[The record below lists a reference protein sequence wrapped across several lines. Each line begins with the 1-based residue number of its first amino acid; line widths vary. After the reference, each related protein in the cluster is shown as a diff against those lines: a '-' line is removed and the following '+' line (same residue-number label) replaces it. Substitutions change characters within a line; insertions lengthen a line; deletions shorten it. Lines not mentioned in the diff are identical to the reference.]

1 MDELLL
7 EIPDELTPRRLP
19 RVALPVFG
27 EDRDPR
33 TEERHLILDAPQKP
47 LKNPWASAALHSE

>member
-7 EIPDELTPRRLP
+7 EIPDELTPPRLP
-19 RVALPVFG
+19 RVALPVLG

-33 TEERHLILDAPQKP
+33 TEERHLILDAPQ
-47 LKNPWASAALHSE
+47 NR